1 MSPHIFAAVMTLALL
16 AGCATS
22 QKPAGRVED
31 VVEARLMV
39 TAIDLPQRVVTL
51 KDEHGEEIV
60 VTAGEDVKNLAQ
72 VSVGDEVIVSYTE
85 ALAWQVKPAGKGAP
99 GVSEEEKVTTA
110 KPGEKPAATA
120 GRSVMLTATITA
132 IDLTKGTVTL
142 TGPEGNSRTIKAR
155 DPANSEEGAGGR
167 SCRHHLQ
174 RGAGDRGTA
183 RQQEVAGGPGPFP
196 KGQYVQRIPLSM
208 PGGFRAEKVSE
219 TLF

>member
-1 MSPHIFAAVMTLALL
+1 MSPNIFAAVMTLALL

-51 KDEHGEEIV
+51 KDENGEEIV

-155 DPANSEEGAGGR
+155 DPANLKKVQVGDLVDITYSEALAIAVR
-167 SCRHHLQ
+167 
-174 RGAGDRGTA
+174 
-183 RQQEVAGGPGPFP
+183 P
-196 KGQYVQRIPLSM
+196 
-208 PGGFRAEKVSE
+208 VSKK
-219 TLF
+219 